1 MTDFVVNR
9 RTVLG
14 GIAAMGALG
23 ATGLRA
29 QAAPEITEMIMG
41 DPNAPVEII
50 EYASLTCPHCARF
63 HTDVFPRLRENYI
76 ETGQVKFLFREVYF
90 DRFGLWG
97 GMLARCDES
106 RYFGVI
112 DLLLKQQAQWSRAGG
127 AAEIVQA
134 MRGIGAQAGLSAE
147 QMEQCLSDRPMAE
160 ALVAQY
166 QEHGREHTISGA
178 PAFVIQGQM
187 YGNMAYEKF
196 VERIEAALA

>member
-1 MTDFVVNR
+1 MTDFSVNR

-14 GIAAMGALG
+14 GIAAAGALG

-41 DPNAPVEII
+41 DPDAPVEVI

-127 AAEIVQA
+127 PAEIVQA

-166 QEHGREHTISGA
+166 QEHGREHTISGT

-187 YGNMAYEKF
+187 FGNMAYETF